1 MSWSV
6 NPDPA
11 VQTTFSGITL
21 DKATIT
27 TDNAINRQPD
37 IISVRKHT
45 FNPVV
50 NLKGGTA
57 YRAPGFTLPGFDT
70 LVQAEWAG

>member
-1 MSWSV
+1 MHCRV

-11 VQTTFSGITL
+11 VQTTFSGIIL
-21 DKATIT
+21 DKATNT
-27 TDNAINRQPD
+27 ADNAINRQPD
-37 IISVRKHT
+37 IFSVRKHT
-45 FNPVV
+45 FNPVI

-57 YRAPGFTLPGFDT
+57 YRTPGFTLPGFDT